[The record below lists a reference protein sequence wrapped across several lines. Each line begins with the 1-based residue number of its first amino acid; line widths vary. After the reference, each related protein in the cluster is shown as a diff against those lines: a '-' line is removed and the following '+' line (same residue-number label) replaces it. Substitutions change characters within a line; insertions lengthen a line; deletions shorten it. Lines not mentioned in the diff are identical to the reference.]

1 MNPPPTTP
9 TPRRFLLAKRPSA
22 SETPAPQASQQ
33 FQSTPRFGSS
43 SVPRH
48 AQRRA
53 HDLEDV
59 DEDGD
64 ESHDSSPRVE
74 AEPKGSRLQDT
85 IEMKSDDLMSQ
96 DTERLSQSQSSS
108 GDDVEGVLPGTESS
122 PLSPDGREAKRRRV
136 SISPPAPSS
145 SLDSSPPEQ
154 TATPARGHASPAEG
168 NGSESPGEHGGP
180 SRRQQPVFQP
190 APRFKPTDNETLL
203 PVLPGA
209 FSPQHRGAKYLPG
222 GHAAQLQGWL
232 SEVKGWE
239 GTRDE
244 DSVLR
249 LTVEEIS
256 PGEHMYLAR
265 GKPGGSG
272 DLKAYILAG
281 EGRLTGLGRRVA
293 VNVGSVVVIEQPVWE
308 VDLVGE
314 CWTVGC
320 NWSVDG

>member
-22 SETPAPQASQQ
+22 SETPASQASQQ
-33 FQSTPRFGSS
+33 FHSTPRFGSS

-64 ESHDSSPRVE
+64 ESYDESPRDE

-85 IEMKSDDLMSQ
+85 IELKSDDLMSQ
-96 DTERLSQSQSSS
+96 DTERLSQNQYSS
-108 GDDVEGVLPGTESS
+108 GDDVEGAPGTESS
-122 PLSPDGREAKRRRV
+122 PLSPDRREAKRRRV
-136 SISPPAPSS
+136 SISPAPSS
-145 SLDSSPPEQ
+145 SLDTPEQ
-154 TATPARGHASPAEG
+154 AVTPAQGHASSADGSRSE
-168 NGSESPGEHGGP
+168 SESPESHEWP
-180 SRRQQPVFQP
+180 TRQHQPVFQP
-190 APRFKPTDNETLL
+190 APRFKPTDSETSL
-203 PVLPGA
+203 PVLPEA
-209 FSPQHRGAKYLPG
+209 FSPQHRGVSYLPG

-249 LTVEEIS
+249 LTVDDVS
-256 PGEHMYLAR
+256 PGEHMYLVR
-265 GKPGGSG
+265 GRLGVSD

-281 EGRLTGLGRRVA
+281 EGRLTGLGRRAA

-320 NWSVDG
+320 NWSVGG